1 MVATISEED
10 IPMAQCGACDSIIPL
25 DSESCPE
32 CGVRFGGVTDQELG
46 ECGACQSIIPADSTS
61 CPNCGAVFVE
71 TEAPSSV
78 VEPETSLGQIDSE
91 EIHTDDS
98 IEEIVDEI
106 TDTGDELSLIHI

>member
-1 MVATISEED
+1 
-10 IPMAQCGACDSIIPL
+10 MAQCGACDSIIPL

-78 VEPETSLGQIDSE
+78 VEPETSLGQIDPE

-98 IEEIVDEI
+98 IEEMVDEI
-106 TDTGDELSLIHI
+106 TDTGDEYQEPQEELSLIHI